1 MFTLV
6 FIFCIRF
13 LIRFSSRSHRLTIWD
28 MMGAAP
34 AATSLLLIAFVC
46 VRLPVLLILIF
57 VLLLLRPMAATE
69 AAAATRA
76 VAVRC
81 FWGAFANECDLDL
94 SSWFI
99 ILRCLRSCCC
109 RCRCR
114 CRCCCCSCCCVCAFV
129 LLCCSPPNAL
139 DWCCCCSSDGSGSTA
154 VLYLD

>member
-1 MFTLV
+1 
-6 FIFCIRF
+6 
-13 LIRFSSRSHRLTIWD
+13 

-46 VRLPVLLILIF
+46 VRLPVVLILIF

-129 LLCCSPPNAL
+129 LLYCCVAL
-139 DWCCCCSSDGSGSTA
+139 LPTLLIDVVVAAATA
-154 VLYLD
+154 AVRLRFCI